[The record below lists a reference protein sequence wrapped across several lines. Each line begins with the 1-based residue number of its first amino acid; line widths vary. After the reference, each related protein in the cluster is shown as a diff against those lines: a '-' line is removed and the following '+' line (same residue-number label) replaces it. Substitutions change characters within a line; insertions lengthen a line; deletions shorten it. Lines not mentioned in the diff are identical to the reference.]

1 MAAGDLEIARLFRAA
16 LEAAVRTGDSEP
28 VLELLAADIEW
39 VTPQRTLRGTDELRA
54 WRVWGSRGEGGF
66 DFEFGEGDWIDE
78 GDGHVVCDVHQMY
91 RLKGAEEL
99 AYERDRR
106 IELTI
111 RDGQVARYEVRIVG

>member
-1 MAAGDLEIARLFRAA
+1 MAAGDLEIARLFGAA
-16 LEAAVRTGDSEP
+16 LEAAVRTGDSEAGP
-28 VLELLAADIEW
+28 GVCLRRTSSG
-39 VTPQRTLRGTDELRA
+39 TPQRTLRGTDELRA

-91 RLKGAEEL
+91 RLRGAEEL

-106 IELTI
+106 VELTI
-111 RDGQVARYEVRIVG
+111 RDGRIARYEVRTVG

>member
-1 MAAGDLEIARLFRAA
+1 MTWRSLGCFALRSTQLFAR
-16 LEAAVRTGDSEP
+16 
-28 VLELLAADIEW
+28 
-39 VTPQRTLRGTDELRA
+39 VTPSRSSSCLRRTSSGSHLSARCEGPTSSERG
-54 WRVWGSRGEGGF
+54 VWGSRNEGGF

-91 RLKGAEEL
+91 RLKGVEEP

-111 RDGQVARYEVRIVG
+111 RAGQVARYEVRIVG